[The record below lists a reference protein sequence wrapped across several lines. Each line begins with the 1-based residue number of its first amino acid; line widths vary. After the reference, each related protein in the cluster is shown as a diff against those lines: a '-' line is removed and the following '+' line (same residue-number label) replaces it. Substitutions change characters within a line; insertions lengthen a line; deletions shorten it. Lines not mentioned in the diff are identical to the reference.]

1 MDDILYSKEDIDR
14 ILNWLKDE
22 NDAPDDEMTAAP
34 PPGFGHLSMRS
45 MAMLKP
51 EEMVTKKDLFSRLD
65 RIEDFMEMME
75 SKMNQM
81 NKQSRI

>member
-22 NDAPDDEMTAAP
+22 NDAPDGEMPAA

-81 NKQSRI
+81 NNRQSRK